1 MTDSGLRTREQA
13 AAFLGVRPQTLASW
27 ATSGRYS
34 LPFVKIGRSVRYRQC
49 DLERWV
55 ADRTMTSTG
64 NGKDRQGD

>member
-1 MTDSGLRTREQA
+1 MPETDLLTRPQA
-13 AAFLGVRPQTLASW
+13 AEFLGVKSQTLASW

-64 NGKDRQGD
+64 GAET